1 MEHGYD
7 PVGGTGPASGRSFTK
22 GEFTFGRTPP
32 GRMASHVDEPRRH
45 RGVILLSA
53 LILAAGV
60 AVPVGA
66 QESLDVVDSLALA
79 GRADEART
87 VLESWWQGQRVR
99 SSRRDRQRGL
109 WLRAILTVDPR
120 MASLDFQRL
129 VLEYPGGSYS
139 DEAMLRLG
147 LISAAAEDLPRAAGY
162 FRTLVTDYPRSR
174 LRRQAEEWLSENMV
188 AVEEAEAAAREGEA
202 AAGEE
207 EAEAQEAAA
216 NADAL
221 EPEVGSPEGAETA
234 APRYAVQVGAF
245 ESEERARSLL
255 AAVNASGFRARIVR
269 VPGSEFVR
277 VRIGMFLDRTG
288 AAELMVR
295 VRRRGHEATIAV
307 DVAEEEPIQ

>member
-1 MEHGYD
+1 
-7 PVGGTGPASGRSFTK
+7 
-22 GEFTFGRTPP
+22 
-32 GRMASHVDEPRRH
+32 MASHIDEPRRR
-45 RGVILLSA
+45 RGVIRLSA
-53 LILAAGV
+53 LILAVGV

-66 QESLDVVDSLALA
+66 QESLEVVDSLALA

-87 VLESWWQGQRVR
+87 VLESWWQSQRVQ

-120 MASLDFQRL
+120 MAGLDFQRL

-147 LISAAAEDLPRAAGY
+147 LISAAAEDLLRAAGY
-162 FRTLVTDYPRSR
+162 FRTLVTEYPRSPQ
-174 LRRQAEEWLSENMV
+174 RRQAEEWLSEHVV
-188 AVEEAEAAAREGEA
+188 AVEEAEAAVREAEA
-202 AAGEE
+202 AAREE
-207 EAEAQEAAA
+207 EAEVREAAA
-216 NADAL
+216 DANAR
-221 EPEVGSPEGAETA
+221 EPDVDSLDRAEMA
-234 APRYAVQVGAF
+234 SPRYAVQVGAF

-269 VPGSEFVR
+269 VPGSALVH
-277 VRIGMFLDRTG
+277 VRIGTFLDRTG

-307 DVAEEEPIQ
+307 DVAAEEPMQ

>member
-1 MEHGYD
+1 
-7 PVGGTGPASGRSFTK
+7 
-22 GEFTFGRTPP
+22 
-32 GRMASHVDEPRRH
+32 MASHIDEPRRR
-45 RGVILLSA
+45 RGVIRLSA
-53 LILAAGV
+53 LILAVGV

-66 QESLDVVDSLALA
+66 QESLEVVDSLALA

-87 VLESWWQGQRVR
+87 VLESWWQSQRVR

-120 MASLDFQRL
+120 MAGLDFQRL

-162 FRTLVTDYPRSR
+162 FRTLVTEYPRSPQ
-174 LRRQAEEWLSENMV
+174 RRQAEEWLSEHV
-188 AVEEAEAAAREGEA
+188 VVVEEAEAAVQEAEAAAREAEA
-202 AAGEE
+202 EVREE
-207 EAEAQEAAA
+207 EAEVREAAA
-216 NADAL
+216 DADAP
-221 EPEVGSPEGAETA
+221 EPDVDSPDRAEMA
-234 APRYAVQVGAF
+234 SPRYAVQVGAF

-269 VPGSEFVR
+269 VPGSALVH
-277 VRIGMFLDRTG
+277 VRIGTFLDRTG

-307 DVAEEEPIQ
+307 DVAGEEPMQ

>member
-1 MEHGYD
+1 
-7 PVGGTGPASGRSFTK
+7 
-22 GEFTFGRTPP
+22 
-32 GRMASHVDEPRRH
+32 MASHIDEPRRR

-53 LILAAGV
+53 LILAVSV
-60 AVPVGA
+60 AVPVDA

-87 VLESWWQGQRVR
+87 VLESWWQSQRVR

-120 MASLDFQRL
+120 MANLDFQRL
-129 VLEYPGGSYS
+129 VLEYPGGSHS

-147 LISAAAEDLPRAAGY
+147 LISAATEDLPRAARY

-174 LRRQAEEWLSENMV
+174 LRRQAEEWLSENVV
-188 AVEEAEAAAREGEA
+188 AVEEAEAAAREEEA
-202 AAGEE
+202 AARGE
-207 EAEAQEAAA
+207 EAEAREAAA

-221 EPEVGSPEGAETA
+221 EPEVDSPDGAETA
-234 APRYAVQVGAF
+234 SPRYAVQVGAF

-269 VPGSEFVR
+269 VPGSALVR
-277 VRIGMFLDRTG
+277 VRIGTFLDQTG